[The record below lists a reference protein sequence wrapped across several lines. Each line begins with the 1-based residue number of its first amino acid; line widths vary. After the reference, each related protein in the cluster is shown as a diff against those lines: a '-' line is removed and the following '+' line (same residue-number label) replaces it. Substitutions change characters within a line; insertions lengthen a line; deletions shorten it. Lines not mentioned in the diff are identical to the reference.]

1 MADAQEQSKSAL
13 KKAEKQ
19 AKMAASKAEKAAKAA
34 ALPIVGGGA
43 KKGGDSKEVI
53 GITVSKE
60 ANFPQWY
67 QELVTKAE
75 LVDYYHEVREPIL
88 DSSSVLRCWAET
100 LAIAEDSIFSTDI
113 LTYLC
118 PIDLRL
124 LYPST

>member
-60 ANFPQWY
+60 ENFPQWY

-75 LVDYYHEVREPIL
+75 LVDYYHEVRERRPERRPERRL
-88 DSSSVLRCWAET
+88 DSSSLLRC
-100 LAIAEDSIFSTDI
+100 SV
-113 LTYLC
+113 YC
-118 PIDLRL
+118 
-124 LYPST
+124 